1 MRIAF
6 LGTSSFAVPAL
17 RALTERHTITLVV
30 TQPDRPSG
38 RHAVVAPPPVKLA
51 ALDAGLPICQ
61 PERVNNDDAVAQLRE
76 SRPDVLVVAAYG
88 QLLRPA
94 VFTLAPLGA
103 INIHASLLPR
113 YRGAAPVHWALVN
126 GEETTGITTF
136 VIDRGMD
143 TGPILLSRRLSIGE
157 DETAGELEARLASL
171 GADVMLETLDR
182 LAAGT
187 LTPTPQPDGATMAP
201 RLARDD
207 GHVDWAAPARA
218 VHNLVRGMTPWP
230 GAWTTLDGERVKIHR
245 AALTRIAAGPLLPGT
260 LGPRESA
267 RLLVACG
274 DLLLEVLEIQRE
286 AHARTSGSEFLNG
299 LRRGALFGQR
309 EESK

>member
-38 RHAVVAPPPVKLA
+38 RHAVVVPPPVKRA
-51 ALDAGLPICQ
+51 AIEAGLPISQ
-61 PERVNNDDAVAQLRE
+61 PERVNEEDVVGQLRD
-76 SRPDVLVVAAYG
+76 SRPDVLVVASYG

-94 VFTLAPLGA
+94 VFDLAPLGA

-113 YRGAAPVHWALVN
+113 YRGAAPVHWAIVN
-126 GEETTGITTF
+126 GEETTGVTTF

-143 TGPILLSRRLSIGE
+143 TGPILLSRHLSIGA
-157 DETAGELEARLASL
+157 DETAGELEARLALL
-171 GADVMLETLDR
+171 GADVMVETLDR

-187 LTPTPQPDGATMAP
+187 LLPAPQPDGATMAP
-201 RLARDD
+201 KLARDD
-207 GHVDWAAPARA
+207 GHVDWAVPARV

-245 AALTRIAAGPLLPGT
+245 AAPTQIAAGRLPPGA

-274 DLLLEVLEIQRE
+274 DFLLEVLEIQRE
-286 AHARTSGSEFLNG
+286 GRALSVGSEFLNG
-299 LRRGALFGQR
+299 LRRGALFG
-309 EESK
+309 

>member
-17 RALTERHTITLVV
+17 RALTQRHTIALVV

-38 RHAVVAPPPVKLA
+38 RHAVVLPPPVKRA
-51 ALDAGLPICQ
+51 ALEAGLPISQ
-61 PERVNNDDAVAQLRE
+61 PECVNGEDVVGQLRE

-94 VFTLAPLGA
+94 VFGLAPLGA
-103 INIHASLLPR
+103 INIHASLLPC
-113 YRGAAPVHWALVN
+113 YRGAAPVHWAIVN

-143 TGPILLSRRLSIGE
+143 TGPILLSRPLSIGA
-157 DETAGELEARLASL
+157 DETAGELEARLAPL
-171 GADVMLETLDR
+171 GADVMVETLDR

-187 LTPTPQPDGATMAP
+187 LSPAPQPDGATMAP
-201 RLARDD
+201 KLARDD
-207 GHVDWAAPARA
+207 GHVDWAAPARS

-245 AALTRIAAGPLLPGT
+245 AALTHIASGPLPPGA

-286 AHARTSGSEFLNG
+286 GHARTSGSEFLNG
-299 LRRGALFGQR
+299 LRRGALFG
-309 EESK
+309 

>member
-17 RALTERHTITLVV
+17 RALAQRHTIALVV

-38 RHAVVAPPPVKLA
+38 RHAVVVPPPVKRA
-51 ALDAGLPICQ
+51 ALEAGLPISQ
-61 PERVNNDDAVAQLRE
+61 PERVNGEDVVGQLRD

-94 VFTLAPLGA
+94 VFGLAPLGA

-113 YRGAAPVHWALVN
+113 YRGAAPVHWAIVN

-143 TGPILLSRRLSIGE
+143 TGPILLSRPLSIGA
-157 DETAGELEARLASL
+157 DETAGELEARLALL
-171 GADVMLETLDR
+171 GADVMAETLDR

-187 LTPTPQPDGATMAP
+187 LSPAPQPDGATMAP
-201 RLARDD
+201 KLARDD
-207 GHVDWAAPARA
+207 GHVDWAAPARS

-245 AALTRIAAGPLLPGT
+245 AALTHIAAGPLPPGA
-260 LGPRESA
+260 LGPQESA
-267 RLLVACG
+267 RLLVACN

-286 AHARTSGSEFLNG
+286 GRARTSGSEFLNG
-299 LRRGALFGQR
+299 LRRGALFG
-309 EESK
+309 

>member
-17 RALTERHTITLVV
+17 RALAQRHTIALVV

-38 RHAVVAPPPVKLA
+38 RHAVVVPPPVKRA
-51 ALDAGLPICQ
+51 ALEAGLPISQ
-61 PERVNNDDAVAQLRE
+61 PERVNGEDVVGQLRD

-94 VFTLAPLGA
+94 VFGLAPLGA

-113 YRGAAPVHWALVN
+113 YRGAAPVHWAIVN

-143 TGPILLSRRLSIGE
+143 TGPILLSRPLSIGA
-157 DETAGELEARLASL
+157 DETAGELEARLALL
-171 GADVMLETLDR
+171 GADVMAETLDR

-187 LTPTPQPDGATMAP
+187 LSPAPQPDGATMAP
-201 RLARDD
+201 KLARDD
-207 GHVDWAAPARA
+207 GHVDWAAPARS
-218 VHNLVRGMTPWP
+218 VHNLVRGTTPWP

-245 AALTRIAAGPLLPGT
+245 AALTHIAAGPLPPGAH
-260 LGPRESA
+260 GPRESA

-286 AHARTSGSEFLNG
+286 GHARTSGSEFLNG
-299 LRRGALFGQR
+299 LRRGALFG
-309 EESK
+309 

>member
-1 MRIAF
+1 
-6 LGTSSFAVPAL
+6 
-17 RALTERHTITLVV
+17 
-30 TQPDRPSG
+30 
-38 RHAVVAPPPVKLA
+38 
-51 ALDAGLPICQ
+51 
-61 PERVNNDDAVAQLRE
+61 
-76 SRPDVLVVAAYG
+76 
-88 QLLRPA
+88 
-94 VFTLAPLGA
+94 
-103 INIHASLLPR
+103 
-113 YRGAAPVHWALVN
+113 
-126 GEETTGITTF
+126 
-136 VIDRGMD
+136 
-143 TGPILLSRRLSIGE
+143 
-157 DETAGELEARLASL
+157 
-171 GADVMLETLDR
+171 
-182 LAAGT
+182 
-187 LTPTPQPDGATMAP
+187 
-201 RLARDD
+201 
-207 GHVDWAAPARA
+207 

>member
-17 RALTERHTITLVV
+17 RALAQRHTIALVV

-38 RHAVVAPPPVKLA
+38 RHAVVVPPPLKRA
-51 ALDAGLPICQ
+51 ALDAGLPISQ
-61 PERVNNDDAVAQLRE
+61 PERINGEDVVGHLRDA
-76 SRPDVLVVAAYG
+76 RPDVLVVAAYG

-94 VFTLAPLGA
+94 VFGLAPLGA

-113 YRGAAPVHWALVN
+113 YRGAAPVHWAIVN

-143 TGPILLSRRLSIGE
+143 TGPILLSRPLSIGA
-157 DETAGELEARLASL
+157 DETAGELEARLALL
-171 GADVMLETLDR
+171 GADVMVETLDR

-187 LTPTPQPDGATMAP
+187 LLSVPQPDGATMAP
-201 RLARDD
+201 KLARDD

-230 GAWTTLDGERVKIHR
+230 GAWTTLDGERVKIRR
-245 AALTRIAAGPLLPGT
+245 AALTPIAAGPLPPGA

-274 DLLLEVLEIQRE
+274 DLLLEVLVIQRE
-286 AHARTSGSEFLNG
+286 GHARTSGSEFLNG
-299 LRRGALFGQR
+299 LRRGVLFG
-309 EESK
+309 

>member
-17 RALTERHTITLVV
+17 RALTQRHTTALVV

-38 RHAVVAPPPVKLA
+38 RHAAVLPPPLKRA
-51 ALDAGLPICQ
+51 ALEAGLPTFQ
-61 PERVNNDDAVAQLRE
+61 PERINEEDAVGQLRDA
-76 SRPDVLVVAAYG
+76 RPDVLVVAAYG
-88 QLLRPA
+88 QLLRAA
-94 VFTLAPLGA
+94 VFGLAPLGA

-113 YRGAAPVHWALVN
+113 YRGAAPVHWAIVN
-126 GEETTGITTF
+126 GEETTGVTTF

-143 TGPILLSRRLSIGE
+143 TGPILLSRRLSIGV
-157 DETAGELEARLASL
+157 DETAGELEARLALL
-171 GADVMLETLDR
+171 GADVIVETLDR

-187 LTPTPQPDGATMAP
+187 LLPVPQPDGATMAP
-201 RLARDD
+201 KLARDD
-207 GHVDWAAPARA
+207 GHVDWAVPARV

-245 AALTRIAAGPLLPGT
+245 AALTQIAAGRLPPGA

-267 RLLVACG
+267 RLLVACE
-274 DLLLEVLEIQRE
+274 DFLLEVLEIQRE
-286 AHARTSGSEFLNG
+286 GRALSVGSEFLNG
-299 LRRGALFGQR
+299 LRRGALFG
-309 EESK
+309 

>member
-17 RALTERHTITLVV
+17 RALAQRHTIALVV

-38 RHAVVAPPPVKLA
+38 RHAVVVPPPVKHA
-51 ALDAGLPICQ
+51 ALEAGLPISQ
-61 PERVNNDDAVAQLRE
+61 PERVNEEDIVGQLRD
-76 SRPDVLVVAAYG
+76 SGPDVLVVAAYG
-88 QLLRPA
+88 QLLRTA
-94 VFTLAPLGA
+94 VFGLAPLGA

-113 YRGAAPVHWALVN
+113 YRGAAPVHWAIVN

-143 TGPILLSRRLSIGE
+143 TGPILLSHPLSIGA
-157 DETAGELEARLASL
+157 DETAGELEARLALL
-171 GADVMLETLDR
+171 GADVMVETLDR

-187 LTPTPQPDGATMAP
+187 LSPVPQPDGATMAP
-201 RLARDD
+201 KLARDD
-207 GHVDWAAPARA
+207 GHVDWAAPARS

-230 GAWTTLDGERVKIHR
+230 GAWTTLDGERLKIHR
-245 AALTRIAAGPLLPGT
+245 AALTQIAAGPLPPGA

-267 RLLVACG
+267 RLLVACN

-286 AHARTSGSEFLNG
+286 GHARTSGSEFLNG
-299 LRRGALFGQR
+299 LRRGALFG
-309 EESK
+309 

>member
-6 LGTSSFAVPAL
+6 LGTASFAVPAL
-17 RALTERHTITLVV
+17 RALAQRHTIALVV

-38 RHAVVAPPPVKLA
+38 RHAAVVPPPVKRA
-51 ALDAGLPICQ
+51 ALEAGLPISQ
-61 PERVNNDDAVAQLRE
+61 PERVNSDDAVAQLRD
-76 SRPDVLVVAAYG
+76 SRPEVLVVAAYG

-94 VFTLAPLGA
+94 VFGLAPLGA

-113 YRGAAPVHWALVN
+113 YRGAAPVHWAIVN

-136 VIDRGMD
+136 IIDRGMD
-143 TGPILLSRRLSIGE
+143 TGPILLSRRLSIGA
-157 DETAGELEARLASL
+157 DETAGELEARLALL
-171 GADVMLETLDR
+171 GADVMAETLDG

-187 LTPTPQPDGATMAP
+187 LLPVPQPDGATTAP
-201 RLARDD
+201 KLARED
-207 GHVDWAAPARA
+207 GRVDWAAPARA
-218 VHNLVRGMTPWP
+218 VHDLVRGMTPWP

-245 AALTRIAAGPLLPGT
+245 AALTHIAVGPLPPGT

-274 DLLLEVLEIQRE
+274 DFLLDVLEIQRE
-286 AHARTSGSEFLNG
+286 GRARAVGSEFVNG
-299 LRRGALFGQR
+299 LRRGALFG
-309 EESK
+309 

>member
-17 RALTERHTITLVV
+17 RALTERHTIALVV

-38 RHAVVAPPPVKLA
+38 RHAVVVPPPVKRA
-51 ALDAGLPICQ
+51 AIEAGLPIFQ
-61 PERVNNDDAVAQLRE
+61 PERVNEDDVVGQLRD
-76 SRPDVLVVAAYG
+76 SRPDVLVVASYG

-94 VFTLAPLGA
+94 AFGLASLGA

-113 YRGAAPVHWALVN
+113 YRGAAPVHWAIVN
-126 GEETTGITTF
+126 GEETTGVTTF

-143 TGPILLSRRLSIGE
+143 TGPILLSRRLSIGA
-157 DETAGELEARLASL
+157 DETAGELEAHLALL
-171 GADVMLETLDR
+171 GADVMVETLDR
-182 LAAGT
+182 LTAGT
-187 LTPTPQPDGATMAP
+187 LLPVPQPDGATMAP
-201 RLARDD
+201 KLTRND
-207 GHVDWAAPARA
+207 GHVDWAVPARV

-245 AALTRIAAGPLLPGT
+245 ATPTQIAAGRLPPGS

-274 DLLLEVLEIQRE
+274 DFLLEVLEIQRE
-286 AHARTSGSEFLNG
+286 GRALSVGSEFLNG
-299 LRRGALFGQR
+299 LRRGALFG
-309 EESK
+309 

>member
-17 RALTERHTITLVV
+17 RALAQRHTIALVV
-30 TQPDRPSG
+30 AQPDRPSG
-38 RHAVVAPPPVKLA
+38 RHAVVVPPPIKRA
-51 ALDAGLPICQ
+51 ALEAGLPVFQ
-61 PERVNNDDAVAQLRE
+61 PERVNNDDAVVQLRE

-94 VFTLAPLGA
+94 VFGIAPLGA
-103 INIHASLLPR
+103 INLHASLLPR
-113 YRGAAPVHWALVN
+113 YRGAAPVHWAIVN

-143 TGPILLSRRLSIGE
+143 TGPILLSRCLSIGAN
-157 DETAGELEARLASL
+157 ETAGELEARLALL
-171 GADVMLETLDR
+171 GADVITETLDQ
-182 LAAGT
+182 LAAGA
-187 LTPTPQPDGATMAP
+187 LFPTPQPDGATMAP
-201 RLARDD
+201 KLARDD
-207 GHVDWAAPARA
+207 GRVDWAAPVRV

-245 AALTRIAAGPLLPGT
+245 AALTSIAAGPLPPGA

-274 DLLLEVLEIQRE
+274 DFLLDILEIQRE
-286 AHARTSGSEFLNG
+286 GRARSAGSEFMNG
-299 LRRGALFGQR
+299 LRRGALFG
-309 EESK
+309 

>member
-94 VFTLAPLGA
+94 VFGLAPLGA